1 MEDIQSNN
9 IKQIRG
15 QRKQKK
21 TEENKTKTK
30 TFLLLTMA
38 INTGL
43 QHYTKINRK
52 KLFENA

>member
-1 MEDIQSNN
+1 MEDIQTNN
-9 IKQIRG
+9 IKQIKD
-15 QRKQKK
+15 QQQQKK

-38 INTGL
+38 INTDL

-52 KLFENA
+52 KLC